1 VKLISQMG
9 HVALR
14 TPDLEASVRHAID
27 ILGLREVERS
37 GGTVFLTC
45 GRNHH
50 DLQLI
55 ASDQAAVDHFS
66 LEATSDSA
74 FDEILARLE
83 REGVRIAA
91 KTPQE
96 PGLSRALRFVTPDGH
111 TVEVYAGMAKDQPAT
126 YNTVGIRPRK
136 FAHTTIAVPDIAAS
150 ENFFCKV
157 LGFIPSDRMYVRADG
172 GTKDV
177 AVWMRC
183 NPDHHG
189 LALIAGAA
197 GLRHCAWELEN
208 FSYLAV
214 LGDHLASN
222 GIKLEWGP
230 GRHGP
235 GNNLY
240 TYHRDPAGNV
250 HEHMADIERIYDD
263 SFLGRSWELKPETL
277 NLWGGPEPSA
287 EYRSRYLRVAALP

>member
-1 VKLISQMG
+1 MG

-14 TPDLEASVRHAID
+14 TPDLEASVRHATN

-37 GGTVFLTC
+37 GGAVFLTC

-55 ASDQAAVDHFS
+55 AAEQAALDHFS
-66 LEATSDSA
+66 LEAASDAA
-74 FDEILARLE
+74 FDEIIARLE
-83 REGVRIAA
+83 REGIRITS

-96 PGLSRALRFVTPDGH
+96 PGLCRALRFVTPDGH
-111 TVEVYAGMAKDQPAT
+111 TVEVYVGMAQDQPVI

-136 FAHTTIAVPDIAAS
+136 FGHTTIAVPDIVAS
-150 ENFFCKV
+150 ESFFCDV
-157 LGFIPSDRMYVRADG
+157 LGFIPSDRMYVSADG
-172 GTKDV
+172 RSRDV
-177 AVWMRC
+177 AIWMRC

-189 LALIAGAA
+189 LALIAGAP
-197 GLRHCAWELEN
+197 GLRHCAWELKN

-214 LGDHLASN
+214 LGDHLAAN

-240 TYHRDPAGNV
+240 TYHRDPIGNV

-263 SFLGRSWELKPETL
+263 GFLGRSWELKPETL
-277 NLWGGPEPSA
+277 NVWGGPEPSA
-287 EYRSRYLRVAALP
+287 EYRSQYLRVAAQP